1 MSFTRGIFWMMSA
14 LISVLPRR
22 MPIKCMSY
30 GLWKSL
36 ALDRLSPTLADYLTP
51 IANTCQSQMGQENSS
66 LPPFIINKLQM
77 GMSDDHEIQSSLTNV
92 SDWT

>member
-14 LISVLPRR
+14 LISVLPQR

-36 ALDRLSPTLADYLTP
+36 VLDRLSPMLTDCLTAYRGDGRASYTWVGE
-51 IANTCQSQMGQENSS
+51 IL
-66 LPPFIINKLQM
+66 LPSVP
-77 GMSDDHEIQSSLTNV
+77 
-92 SDWT
+92 

>member
-14 LISVLPRR
+14 LISVLPQR

-36 ALDRLSPTLADYLTP
+36 ALDRFSPTLADCLTAYRRCLRLATSGP
-51 IANTCQSQMGQENSS
+51 RVLFSKFAFGINVQSR
-66 LPPFIINKLQM
+66 
-77 GMSDDHEIQSSLTNV
+77 
-92 SDWT
+92 